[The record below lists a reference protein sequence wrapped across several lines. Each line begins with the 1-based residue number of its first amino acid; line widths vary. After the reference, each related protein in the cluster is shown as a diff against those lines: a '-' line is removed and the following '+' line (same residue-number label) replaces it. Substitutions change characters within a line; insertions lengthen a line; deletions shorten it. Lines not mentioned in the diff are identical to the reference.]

1 MGSSEVELEVEVP
14 DLNYDE
20 DLTEE
25 FYGPEGLIDRQY
37 EEEESYDGEGYY
49 DDLNASD
56 GGVPP
61 IVSDHTQLGAAPGS
75 GNRTP
80 LPGERGYE
88 PGLSS
93 PAPPNATTAATAEFA
108 SSSEEGAPLGGPSHT
123 SKAGSE
129 PVGPMDRAGAAERP
143 ETVTNPDG
151 SLRDEETFLEDELHR
166 VQREIANR
174 RLGRKR
180 RLEQELAA
188 AKQQLRAEE
197 EEEEEALR

>member
-61 IVSDHTQLGAAPGS
+61 IVSDYTQLGAVPGS
-75 GNRTP
+75 TTTP
-80 LPGERGYE
+80 EMLP
-88 PGLSS
+88 
-93 PAPPNATTAATAEFA
+93 
-108 SSSEEGAPLGGPSHT
+108 
-123 SKAGSE
+123 
-129 PVGPMDRAGAAERP
+129 
-143 ETVTNPDG
+143 
-151 SLRDEETFLEDELHR
+151 
-166 VQREIANR
+166 
-174 RLGRKR
+174 
-180 RLEQELAA
+180 
-188 AKQQLRAEE
+188 
-197 EEEEEALR
+197 